1 MTLQSLIEEASK
13 LSLAEREEL
22 IDRLICMSDK
32 EGVALTPAQAEDL
45 ERRIDEYESG
55 KVEMIPGD
63 KAFEMLRKR
72 EI

>member
-1 MTLQSLIEEASK
+1 MTLQSIIEEASK

-32 EGVALTPAQAEDL
+32 EAVALTPEQAQDL
-45 ERRIDEYESG
+45 DRRIDEYESG
-55 KVEMIPGD
+55 KAKMIPGE

>member
-1 MTLQSLIEEASK
+1 MTLQAIVEEASK

-22 IDRLICMSDK
+22 IERLICMSDK
-32 EGVALTPAQAEDL
+32 DGVALTPEQAEDL
-45 ERRIDEYESG
+45 DRRIDEYEAG
-55 KVEMIPGD
+55 KVKMIPGK